1 MRSNRRRWLLVPPI
15 AAGVLLALTGCDDL
29 QLHGYLPGFISG
41 QAAATNQ
48 AQRVS
53 DLWVGSWITLLSVG
67 VITWGV
73 ILWAAFTFRRRRGQT
88 GLPEQIRYNMPL
100 EIFYTVVPLILVLG
114 LFAFTAKDQTAIETR
129 FPSPAVTIDAYG
141 HQWSWD
147 FDYAKERVYSQG
159 IQAQPTDE
167 GRANTGFVET
177 EIPKLVLPVNKKVEI
192 RLRTRD
198 VNHSFWVLDFLY
210 KKDMIAGQ
218 TNYWDFIP
226 TRIGTYQGKCAEL
239 CGEYHSR
246 MLFTVDVVSEAD
258 YQAYIQQLRSAGNV
272 GLLGDRYSKDDN
284 AGAAGT
290 QNSGVDSSSETT
302 NGGVKG

>member
-1 MRSNRRRWLLVPPI
+1 
-15 AAGVLLALTGCDDL
+15 
-29 QLHGYLPGFISG
+29 
-41 QAAATNQ
+41 
-48 AQRVS
+48 
-53 DLWVGSWITLLSVG
+53 
-67 VITWGV
+67 
-73 ILWAAFTFRRRRGQT
+73 
-88 GLPEQIRYNMPL
+88 
-100 EIFYTVVPLILVLG
+100 
-114 LFAFTAKDQTAIETR
+114 
-129 FPSPAVTIDAYG
+129 
-141 HQWSWD
+141 
-147 FDYAKERVYSQG
+147 
-159 IQAQPTDE
+159 
-167 GRANTGFVET
+167 
-177 EIPKLVLPVNKKVEI
+177 VLPVNKKVEI